1 MNRAKLLNNKLGVNI
16 FDESSD
22 LLKINNFSKKEIK
35 KLMID
40 DLIYEKNKPTPRL
53 LNLTKEILGE

>member
-40 DLIYEKNKPTPRL
+40 DLIYEKNKPTKRL